1 MLTSDKISLSVSF
14 SNFDESVR
22 VYKNIKTYI
31 ETFMSQYIDDI
42 LETVEPRFDRYER
55 VYYFEFEFPRN
66 LPNKYLANIIKLMKG
81 YSLDKTL

>member
-1 MLTSDKISLSVSF
+1 MVTSDKISLSVSF

-42 LETVEPRFDRYER
+42 LETVEPRFDRDER

-66 LPNKYLANIIKLMKG
+66 LPNKYLVNIIKLMKG
-81 YSLDKTL
+81 YSLDKVL

>member
-31 ETFMSQYIDDI
+31 ETFMYQYIDDI

-81 YSLDKTL
+81 YSLDTTL

>member
-66 LPNKYLANIIKLMKG
+66 LPYKYLANIIKLMKG